1 MQSARTTSPRIASHI
16 GPAARA
22 DEVRIRVRDNG
33 PGMTE
38 EIAGA
43 SSSRSSPPRK
53 SGRGTGLG
61 LAMAYS
67 IIADH
72 RGRIE
77 CDARPGQ
84 GATFEINLPVSPVDL
99 PASTDGGGI
108 VRGGTE
114 TVLLIDD
121 DNAVRRALR
130 EILTRSGYS
139 VLEASDG
146 ANGVAVFEREQLR
159 IDLVVLDCSMPK
171 LSGDAVL
178 ERLEALETESR

>member
-1 MQSARTTSPRIASHI
+1 
-16 GPAARA
+16 
-22 DEVRIRVRDNG
+22 
-33 PGMTE
+33 
-38 EIAGA
+38 
-43 SSSRSSPPRK
+43 
-53 SGRGTGLG
+53 
-61 LAMAYS
+61 MAYS

-72 RGRIE
+72 RGRID

-84 GATFEINLPVSPVDL
+84 GATFEINLPVSPVEL
-99 PASTDGGGI
+99 PASTDGGGV

-139 VLEASDG
+139 VIEATDG

-159 IDLVVLDCSMPK
+159 IDLVVLDRSMPK

-178 ERLEALETESR
+178 ERLEALETGIPVILLSGHPGSAGGGGRSAAVLSKPTDRTTLLRTVREVLDRG